1 MTMLMSDKKTPKGVA
16 NEVYRKLKA
25 FAEKNGYNPK
35 SIVVRDPEG
44 TNEYWGT
51 KAWSV
56 CWEEG
61 PFEWAVSLSM
71 GCSIFAGEMAR
82 YNTEAEI
89 AVNASSV
96 LAEPY
101 NGFVLCFYKD

>member
-1 MTMLMSDKKTPKGVA
+1 MLKMLDKKTPKGVA
-16 NEVYRKLKA
+16 SEVARRLKA
-25 FAEKNGYNPK
+25 FAEKYGYNPE

-44 TNEYWGT
+44 TMEFWGS

-61 PFEWAVSLSM
+61 PFEWAPCLSM
-71 GCSIFAGEMAR
+71 GSSILAGEMSR
-82 YNTEAEI
+82 YSDEAEF
-89 AVNASSV
+89 AVNAPSV

-101 NGFVLCFYKD
+101 NNFVLCFYRD